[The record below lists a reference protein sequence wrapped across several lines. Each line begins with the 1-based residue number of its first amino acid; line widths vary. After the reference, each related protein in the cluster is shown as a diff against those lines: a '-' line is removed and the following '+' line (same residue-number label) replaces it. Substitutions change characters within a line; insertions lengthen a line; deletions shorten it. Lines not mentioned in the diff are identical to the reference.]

1 MQLFNQIE
9 VSNLLD
15 VPLGRIDTWSN
26 NGKLVPIDEKDGLKI
41 YSKESLLKFD
51 IAKDVFQS
59 NWYDFIK
66 IIPKRAY
73 TSIELF
79 AGAGGMALGM
89 EQAGIEHIMLNEIDK
104 HACNTLR
111 FNRPTWNVIEGDVQD
126 IDFTEYEGKV
136 DIVTG
141 GFPCQA
147 FSHAGKKMGFED
159 TRGTLFFDFARC
171 INEVRPKIFV
181 GENVKG
187 LFSHDNGNTLEVIK
201 EAVKEIGYT
210 LIEPRV
216 LKAMYYKV
224 PQKRERLFLIG
235 VRDDLAYHLDK
246 FQFPEMYNRVLTV
259 EDALYKGELF
269 DTDVP
274 KSEGAKYPARKK
286 EIMDEVPEGG
296 YWRDLSDELQREY
309 MGGSYFLGGGKT
321 GVARRL
327 SMKKPSLTLV
337 CSPAMKQTE
346 RCHPKETRPLTITES
361 ARIQTFP
368 DSWSF
373 QGSKIQQYKQIG
385 NAVPVNLAYAVG
397 LSLVDFL
404 NKIENE

>member
-1 MQLFNQIE
+1 MKLINEYE

-15 VPLGRIDTWSN
+15 VPLHRLDTWAN
-26 NGKLVPIDEKDGLKI
+26 NGKLIPVELNGVKK
-41 YSKESLLKFD
+41 YSKESLLKFE
-51 IAKDVFQS
+51 IANEVFNS
-59 NWYDFIK
+59 TWNEFINIK
-66 IIPKRAY
+66 PKKKY

-89 EQAGIEHIMLNEIDK
+89 EKAGIEHVLLNEIEK
-104 HACNTLR
+104 NACNTLR
-111 FNRPTWNVIEGDVQD
+111 FNRPEWNVLEDNIQN
-126 IDFTEYEGKV
+126 IDFSEYKNQV

-147 FSHAGKKMGFED
+147 FSSAGKKLGFED

-171 INEVRPKIFV
+171 INEVKPKIFI

-187 LFSHDNGNTLEVIK
+187 LLTHDKGNTLEVIK
-201 EAVKEIGYT
+201 QSVTDIGYT

-224 PQKRERLFLIG
+224 PQKRERLILVG
-235 VRDDLAYHLDK
+235 VRNDLVEHISK
-246 FQFPEMYNRVLTV
+246 FKFPEKYHRVLTV
-259 EDALYKGELF
+259 SDAFKKGELF

-274 KSEGAKYPARKK
+274 EDQGVEYPKRKK
-286 EIMDEVPEGG
+286 EIMEHVPEGG

-309 MGGSYFLGGGKT
+309 MAGSYFLGGGKT
-321 GVARRL
+321 GLARRL
-327 SMKKPSLTLV
+327 SMKTPSLTIV

-346 RCHPKETRPLTITES
+346 RCHPVETRPLTVRES

-368 DSWSF
+368 DNWQF
-373 QGSKIQQYKQIG
+373 QGAKGQQYKQIG
-385 NAVPVNLAYAVG
+385 NAVPVNLAYALG
-397 LSLVDFL
+397 LSLVGFL
-404 NKIENE
+404 NSFD

>member
-1 MQLFNQIE
+1 MNLINEYE

-15 VPLGRIDTWSN
+15 VPLHRLDTWAN
-26 NGKLVPIDEKDGLKI
+26 NGKLIPVELNGVKK

-51 IAKDVFQS
+51 IANEVFNS
-59 NWYDFIK
+59 DWDNFIK
-66 IIPKRAY
+66 IKPKKKY

-89 EQAGIEHIMLNEIDK
+89 EKAGIEHVLLNEIEK
-104 HACNTLR
+104 NACDTLR
-111 FNRPTWNVIEGDVQD
+111 FNRPNWKILEDDIQN
-126 IDFTEYEGKV
+126 IDFLEYKNQV

-147 FSHAGKKMGFED
+147 FSSAGKKLGFED

-171 INEVRPKIFV
+171 INEVKPKIFI

-187 LFSHDNGNTLEVIK
+187 LLNHDKGNTLEVIK
-201 EAVKEIGYT
+201 QSVKDIGYT

-224 PQKRERLFLIG
+224 PQKRERLILVG
-235 VRDDLAYHLDK
+235 VRNDLVEHISKFKIPEKYH
-246 FQFPEMYNRVLTV
+246 RVLTV
-259 EDALYKGELF
+259 SDAFKKGELF

-274 KSEGAKYPARKK
+274 KDQGVEYPKRKK
-286 EIMDEVPEGG
+286 EIMEQVPEGG

-309 MGGSYFLGGGKT
+309 MAGSYFLGGGKT
-321 GVARRL
+321 GLARRL
-327 SMKKPSLTLV
+327 SMKTPSLTIV

-346 RCHPKETRPLTITES
+346 RCHPIETRPLTVRES

-368 DSWSF
+368 DNWQF
-373 QGSKIQQYKQIG
+373 QGAKGQQYKQIG
-385 NAVPVNLAYAVG
+385 NAVPVNLAYALG

-404 NKIENE
+404 NKIE